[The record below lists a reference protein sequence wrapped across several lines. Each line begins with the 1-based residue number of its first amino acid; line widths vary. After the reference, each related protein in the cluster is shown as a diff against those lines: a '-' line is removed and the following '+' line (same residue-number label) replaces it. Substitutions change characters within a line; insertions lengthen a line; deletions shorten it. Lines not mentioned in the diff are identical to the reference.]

1 MKWKYET
8 KLSKFNNR
16 LNVEYNKILKYT
28 NPKVREYLKA
38 EIYDGYN
45 LNDEELLDT
54 FKVYHSLQSQ
64 LIERLLKR
72 KLSYKSQKFLSNLNR
87 LVRYGLSDNQL
98 RSILV
103 TFSNT
108 LNRREYENL

>member
-1 MKWKYET
+1 MNWKYEI

-16 LNVEYNKILKYT
+16 LNVEYNKILKYI

-45 LNDEELLDT
+45 LNDEDLLES
-54 FKVYHSLQSQ
+54 FKCYHSLQSQ